1 MNMQITLLTGV
12 PNDEVGSLL
21 DFHHD
26 FWIFLLNRMSL
37 ESFCVIVRPYLFL
50 KSNQDSSPKLAG
62 DSRGSCWRNSC
73 CTCCFLQ
80 SIRNRLIINFVAFNE
95 TRQCFATLFDLWGRY
110 AEAIRYISSRTVS
123 TIATVRGVAT
133 SPRKLCL
140 KGTNCYAF
148 IFKTAK
154 YRCGFEL
161 QKPFSFDPYNYGY
174 SHIVALCEENRCA
187 MIRQRL
193 SLPQTVNRSR
203 RQ

>member
-1 MNMQITLLTGV
+1 MTKFGKKTKKG
-12 PNDEVGSLL
+12 
-21 DFHHD
+21 
-26 FWIFLLNRMSL
+26 R
-37 ESFCVIVRPYLFL
+37 
-50 KSNQDSSPKLAG
+50 SPKEFSSG
-62 DSRGSCWRNSC
+62 GRPSHPV
-73 CTCCFLQ
+73 T
-80 SIRNRLIINFVAFNE
+80 
-95 TRQCFATLFDLWGRY
+95 CFATLFDLWGRY

-123 TIATVRGVAT
+123 KIATVRGVAPST
-133 SPRKLCL
+133 RKPCL

-174 SHIVALCEENRCA
+174 SHIVALCEQNRCA

-193 SLPQTVNRSR
+193 NLPQTVKRSR